1 MKKVIQVEVAELL
14 RHEPD
19 CIMARAIGDDSQKY
33 KGCRIEVAG
42 PSSVVFDDDREM
54 GSRVWV
60 ETVERVTVTNS
71 KGEKKVIE

>member
-19 CIMARAIGDDSQKY
+19 CIMARAVGDDRQKY
-33 KGCRIEVAG
+33 KGCRIEIAG
-42 PSSVVFDDDREM
+42 PSAVVFDDDRSA

-60 ETVERVTVTNS
+60 ETTERVTVTNS
-71 KGEKKVIE
+71 KGERKVIE